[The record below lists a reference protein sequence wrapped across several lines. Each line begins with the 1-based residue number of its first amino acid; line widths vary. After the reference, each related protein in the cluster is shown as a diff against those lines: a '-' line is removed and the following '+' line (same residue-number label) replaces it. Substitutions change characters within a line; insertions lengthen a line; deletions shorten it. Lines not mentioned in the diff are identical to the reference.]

1 MMLCRNMFWRCDC
14 ELLCHLLLLV
24 LGNSTC
30 MQNDVSEVNV
40 LNLWLIY
47 GFGKKLS
54 CSLLFV
60 SSSKASD
67 SRSCNDE
74 ILEEKEQ

>member
-30 MQNDVSEVNV
+30 RQNDVSEVNV

-47 GFGKKLS
+47 GLGKMS

-60 SSSKASD
+60 SSSKASG

>member
-47 GFGKKLS
+47 GLGKMS

>member
-47 GFGKKLS
+47 GLGKMS

-67 SRSCNDE
+67 SRSCNDD

>member
-30 MQNDVSEVNV
+30 RQNDVSEVNV

-47 GFGKKLS
+47 GLGKMS